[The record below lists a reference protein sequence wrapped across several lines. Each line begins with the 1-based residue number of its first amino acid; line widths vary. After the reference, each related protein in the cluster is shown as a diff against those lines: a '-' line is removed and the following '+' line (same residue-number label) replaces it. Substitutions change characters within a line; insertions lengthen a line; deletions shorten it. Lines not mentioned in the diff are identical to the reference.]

1 MCELS
6 FSRTEF
12 TIHWGFR
19 SKAPHRLKLWVERH
33 LLRLIATW
41 CRLVPSQ
48 KDPSRGEWS
57 IFTTKDGVDGFASGT
72 DRENTSTFRLYLY
85 TSRKRRPLQ
94 IIEYQLHNDNSGMCV
109 DTYCYLQRSFLNVNE
124 KKCSTS
130 NIRSCMHEIY
140 LNFLNFRFRH
150 ALKWVDS
157 VAMQAGSG
165 GWQTLIFSI
174 WRRVVMVTPVTV
186 LIAAA

>member
-12 TIHWGFR
+12 TVHWGFR
-19 SKAPHRLKLWVERH
+19 SKAPHRLKLWVEHH

-94 IIEYQLHNDNSGMCV
+94 IIKYQLHNDNSGMCV

-124 KKCSTS
+124 K
-130 NIRSCMHEIY
+130 
-140 LNFLNFRFRH
+140 
-150 ALKWVDS
+150 S
-157 VAMQAGSG
+157 VRQVIFAVVCTKY
-165 GWQTLIFSI
+165 TLIFSTFASDMPWNESTQLQCKRDRVDGKPWSLAFDDEWSWWHQ
-174 WRRVVMVTPVTV
+174 WRCW
-186 LIAAA
+186 